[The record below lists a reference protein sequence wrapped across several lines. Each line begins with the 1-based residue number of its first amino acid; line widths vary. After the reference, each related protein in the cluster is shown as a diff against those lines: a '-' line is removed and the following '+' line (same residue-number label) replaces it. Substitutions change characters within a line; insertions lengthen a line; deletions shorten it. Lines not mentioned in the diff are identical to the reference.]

1 MLKLL
6 YKKIILNACVNR
18 EKGFSMKKKLF
29 MLVAIIAIA
38 LSIFVISANAAETT
52 VENENFQGGVLYK
65 STTNEFGTVNY
76 VADGVAIN
84 SDSYLD
90 STARVVLKNSDGTYS
105 TYPTYYLMK
114 NKDWQGAYWD
124 TATLSAL
131 AEETYQTTVSVARIE
146 FPEGTTGIRGSSFK
160 GNTEL
165 VYIKLASTITK
176 LHGNSF
182 QNCSNLATVEFVY
195 DYEAYPEYGSALTE
209 IGNGAVFSGCTS
221 LTSITLPNSVT
232 KIGNSAFS
240 SCTGLSYLNPG
251 LNFTSIDGGATFGT
265 PANLKSLILTHNFL
279 GANRMFGET
288 NKYSYGTD
296 FVVYYTGSFSQ
307 AQTLQAVSGLPYE
320 ITKSTLVSY
329 DDFTDE
335 GFVRDASLH
344 YFVYGYNVCDAFY
357 NGNHNYEG
365 TGNCLDGV
373 ECTQCHDEIES
384 FTGHNM
390 VETLVY
396 ANGFTGAGIYNKFCA
411 NASDCTVDKITN
423 EEKPAIFVMNEN
435 NGFSTKGEDGIAFGG
450 YELNA
455 GALDEYNRVNKDATV
470 KYGVILIN
478 PDYLDGKESF
488 FVNGEVNATKGF
500 IQTDMSSARYANI
513 SIAVTGFKG
522 NAENLS
528 LILAI
533 YAYTDENDVE
543 FIQSKT
549 TECASTKVTLGTD
562 TLYTVTLAS
571 VKAGNSNLSDLGE
584 YVMPSK
590 REQE

>member
-1 MLKLL
+1 
-6 YKKIILNACVNR
+6 
-18 EKGFSMKKKLF
+18 MKKKLF

-114 NKDWQGAYWD
+114 GKDGAGPYWD
-124 TATLSAL
+124 TETLSTL

-146 FPEGTTGIRGSSFK
+146 FPEGATALRGGSFK
-160 GNTEL
+160 NNTEL
-165 VYIKLASTITK
+165 VYAKIPSTATK
-176 LHGNSF
+176 INGNCF
-182 QNCSNLATVEFVY
+182 ENCSNLSVVEFAY
-195 DYEAYPEYGSALTE
+195 DYTKYPTHGSAFTTV
-209 IGNGAVFSGCTS
+209 GNGAVFSKCTS
-221 LTSITLPNSVT
+221 LTSLVFPNSLT
-232 KIGNSAFS
+232 HIDNSVFSGCSNLTNLVLGASFS
-240 SCTGLSYLNPG
+240 SVNQV
-251 LNFTSIDGGATFGT
+251 
-265 PANLKSLILTHNFL
+265 PAIPSSLTSLILSDTYCTDGRLF
-279 GANRMFGET
+279 AWDT
-288 NKYSYGTD
+288 NKFTRPAS
-296 FVVYYTGSFSQ
+296 FVIYYTGTAAQ
-307 AQTLQAVSGLPYE
+307 AKTLQETNTSCWEVSH
-320 ITKSTLVSY
+320 STAISY
-329 DDFTDE
+329 DEFTSDT
-335 GFVRDASLH
+335 FVRDESVH
-344 YFVYGYNVCDAFY
+344 YLVYGYNKCDAFY
-357 NGNHNYEG
+357 KGIHNYEG

-373 ECTQCHDEIES
+373 ECTQCHDKIES
-384 FTGHNM
+384 FAEHNM

-411 NASDCTVDKITN
+411 NASDCEVGKVTD

-455 GALDEYNRVNKDATV
+455 DALDEYNRVNKDATV

-500 IQTDMSSARYANI
+500 IQTDMSNARYANI
-513 SIAVTGFKG
+513 SIAVTGFTG

-533 YAYTDENDVE
+533 YAYTDDSNVE
-543 FIQSKT
+543 FIQSQT
-549 TECASTKVTLGTD
+549 TKCASEIVTLGETS
-562 TLYTVTLAS
+562 LYTVTLAS
-571 VKAGNSNLSDLGE
+571 VKAGNSNLSDLGDD
-584 YVMPSK
+584 VMPSK
-590 REQE
+590 REQQA